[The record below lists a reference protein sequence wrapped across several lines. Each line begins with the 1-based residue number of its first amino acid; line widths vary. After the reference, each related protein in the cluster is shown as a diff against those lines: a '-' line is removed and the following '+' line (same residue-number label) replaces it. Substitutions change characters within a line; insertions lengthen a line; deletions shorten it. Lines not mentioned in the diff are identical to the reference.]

1 MIIYYSVQHSNRG
14 DDSMQSKNL
23 IFILLILST
32 FISCSVQKIAVN
44 SVADALS
51 GSTSGVFA
59 TDDLPEFVG
68 EAVPFG
74 LKLNEAIL
82 DQTPEHKGL
91 LLSLASGYAQ
101 YSYAFVQLPADT
113 LTPPDLQKSK
123 AMRFYAKKLYLRSR
137 YYGFRCIEVDHPGFK
152 KKLFTN
158 PDITL
163 DEMVADD
170 VPALYW
176 LGLSW
181 MGAIS
186 ITMSDLSLLAE
197 LNYAEKIL
205 LKCLELDESYGEGA
219 LREFFV
225 TYDGSRN
232 EAMGGGADKARV
244 HYERALELSKGRKAS
259 PYVALATTVSIS
271 SQDVEEFRSLLGLAL
286 AVDVKAYP
294 EYKLENTIA
303 QRKANWYLRNIGDYF
318 LLDDEG
324 DEDE

>member
-1 MIIYYSVQHSNRG
+1 MGKMS
-14 DDSMQSKNL
+14 NL
-23 IFILLILST
+23 IIAGLLLGA
-32 FISCSVQKIAVN
+32 FVSCSVQKMAVN

-82 DQTPEHKGL
+82 EQTPEHKGL

-113 LTPPDLQKSK
+113 LTPPDMQKTK
-123 AMRFYAKKLYLRSR
+123 AMKSYAKKLYLRSR
-137 YYGFRCIEVDHPGFK
+137 YYGFRCMEVDHPGFK
-152 KKLFTN
+152 KDLFSN
-158 PDITL
+158 PEKTL
-163 DEMVADD
+163 DEMVVED

-197 LNYAEKIL
+197 LTYAEKIL
-205 LKCLELDESYGEGA
+205 FRCLELDESYGEGA

-232 EAMGGGADKARV
+232 EAMGGGVDKARV

-259 PYVALATTVSIS
+259 PYVALATTVSINT
-271 SQDVEEFRSLLGLAL
+271 QDVEEFRSLLGQAL
-286 AVDVKAYP
+286 AVDLDAYP
-294 EYKLENTIA
+294 KYKLENTIA
-303 QRKANWYLRNIGDYF
+303 QRKANYYLKNIGDYF

-324 DEDE
+324 DDDE